1 MMVKK
6 SVLLTGGCGYI
17 GSHVARQLSEAGHDV
32 IVIDDLSTGDSQALL
47 HGEQLYVGSVGDAA
61 TLERVFAEHAI
72 EAVFHFAASI
82 VVPESVT
89 SPLAYYRNNTCNA
102 VALLEACK
110 RHDVSYF
117 VFSSTAAVYGE
128 VAGCPVSES
137 AQLHPASPYGRS
149 KLMTEW
155 ILQDYAG
162 TSKLRHA
169 ILRYFNVAG
178 ADPRGRIGQRSRN
191 ATHLIKVACQV
202 ATGKRPAMTIFG
214 DDYPTPDGTAV
225 RDYIHVE
232 DLAAAHLAALS
243 YLAGGGSSVTL
254 NCGYGRGFSV
264 REVIDSV
271 RRISGH
277 PLPSHVGP
285 RRPGDVPKIV
295 ADPTRILETLDWRP
309 QYADLSA
316 IVESALRWEQ
326 RQT

>member
-1 MMVKK
+1 
-6 SVLLTGGCGYI
+6 
-17 GSHVARQLSEAGHDV
+17 
-32 IVIDDLSTGDSQALL
+32 
-47 HGEQLYVGSVGDAA
+47 
-61 TLERVFAEHAI
+61 
-72 EAVFHFAASI
+72 
-82 VVPESVT
+82 
-89 SPLAYYRNNTCNA
+89 
-102 VALLEACK
+102 
-110 RHDVSYF
+110 
-117 VFSSTAAVYGE
+117 
-128 VAGCPVSES
+128 
-137 AQLHPASPYGRS
+137 
-149 KLMTEW
+149 
-155 ILQDYAG
+155 
-162 TSKLRHA
+162 
-169 ILRYFNVAG
+169 
-178 ADPRGRIGQRSRN
+178 
-191 ATHLIKVACQV
+191 
-202 ATGKRPAMTIFG
+202 MTIFG